1 MSKIQNKFPN
11 NNRRF
16 LMSHKNLRRQILL
29 SLVSFALMI
38 GLACLLSQPLFA
50 DDWNQWRGSERNGIS
65 NETGWSATWSADGPK
80 QLWKVAVGI
89 GYTSVSVSNGFLYTM
104 GNTNKTDTVYCLD
117 ANKGTEIWKYS
128 YPCAAEGAGYPGP
141 ASTPTIDGNS
151 VYTLSREGH
160 LFCFD
165 AKTGQIKWSK
175 NIPKDFEANLPD
187 WGIACSPLVFGEK
200 LIVSGGRTV
209 AVNKNTGELI
219 WKSQDYHGGYS
230 SPMIF
235 DFEKKPILAIFNT
248 LGLVILNSENGQEIT
263 HQAWKTDYNVNAST
277 PIIAGSNIFISS
289 GYNVGGALFSFD
301 GKSLT
306 QIWKNKNMR
315 NQFTN
320 SVLFN
325 DNLYGFDEEQ
335 LRCLDFKTGTVKWTQ
350 KGTGI
355 GTLMIADGKLIAITA
370 KGTLMII
377 EASPDAY
384 KELASANV
392 LSGLCWTVPVLS
404 GGKIY
409 CKNHEGDLVCLDVK
423 K

>member
-1 MSKIQNKFPN
+1 MSY
-11 NNRRF
+11 R
-16 LMSHKNLRRQILL
+16 NLRKRLVLL
-29 SLVSFALMI
+29 MTSSFLLI
-38 GLACLLSQPLFA
+38 GLMCLWSQPLFA
-50 DDWNQWRGSERNGIS
+50 EDWYQWRGPDRNGIS
-65 NETGWSATWSADGPK
+65 DENGWSATWSAEGPK
-80 QLWKVAVGI
+80 QIWKLSVGT

-104 GNTNKTDTVYCLD
+104 GNVDKTDTVYCLD

-128 YPCAAEGAGYPGP
+128 YPCAAEGNGYPGP

-165 AKTGQIKWSK
+165 AKTGQVKWSK
-175 NIPKDFEANLPD
+175 NIPKDFEANPPD

-200 LIVSGGRTV
+200 LIVSASKTL
-209 AVNKNTGELI
+209 ALNKDTGELF
-219 WKSQDYHGGYS
+219 WKSQDYNGGYS
-230 SPMIF
+230 SPIIF
-235 DFEKKPILAIFNT
+235 YFEMKPLLAIFNT
-248 LGLVILNSENGQEIT
+248 LGLVILNPENGQEIT
-263 HQAWKTDYNVNAST
+263 HQEWKTDYNVNAST
-277 PIIAGSNIFISS
+277 PIVAGSNIFISS

-301 GKSLT
+301 GKSLN
-306 QIWKNKNMR
+306 QWWKNKDMR

-320 SVLFN
+320 CVLFK
-325 DNLYGFDEEQ
+325 DYLYGFDEEQ
-335 LRCLDFKTGTVKWTQ
+335 LRCLDFMTGTVKWTQ
-350 KGTGI
+350 KGTGV
-355 GTLMIADGKLIAITA
+355 GTLMIADGKLIAMTA
-370 KGTLMII
+370 KGTLLIV

-392 LSGLCWTVPVLS
+392 LGGLCWTVPVLS